1 MNEITWLSHGGPGS
15 GRYPKGSGK
24 KNSKYKRDHK
34 KIRGKAFVDDMYKA
48 ATEIS
53 VWAANKTP
61 KDVQKMA
68 NTIGN
73 TNTVNRVFN
82 FYDRVMSVPVKNIS
96 KNHPGVG
103 YAMITK
109 YNSYLKDVQK
119 RTGLNKNA
127 IRIAAMG

>member
-24 KNSKYKRDHK
+24 KYLKSNRK
-34 KIRGKAFVDDMYKA
+34 KIRGKAFIDGMYKA
-48 ATEIS
+48 ATEVS
-53 VWAANKTP
+53 VWTANKTP
-61 KDVQKMA
+61 KGVQKMA

-96 KNHPGVG
+96 KKHPGVG

>member
-1 MNEITWLSHGGPGS
+1 MEYISHGGPGS

-24 KNSKYKRDHK
+24 KYGKHKRNYK
-34 KIRGKAFVDDMYKA
+34 KIRGKAFINGMYKA
-48 ATEIS
+48 ATEVS
-53 VWAANKTP
+53 VWIANKTP
-61 KDVQKMA
+61 KGVQKMA

-73 TNTVNRVFN
+73 TSKVNRVFN

-96 KNHPGVG
+96 KSHPGVG

-109 YNSYLKDVQK
+109 YNAYLKEVQK